1 MQPTLYLSHGSPML
15 ALQDHPARHFI
26 AGLGGQLE
34 RPDAIVVISA
44 HWETDV
50 PAVNAV
56 EVNETIHDF
65 YSFPP
70 PLYALTYPAPGSP
83 DLAARVVDLL
93 GDAGL
98 RAGIDTRRGL
108 DHGAWTPLLLM
119 WPEHDIPVVQLSVQ
133 SRLGPGHH
141 VQLGRA
147 LTQLRKD
154 NILVLA
160 SGSFTH
166 NLRAINRQLGDGL
179 GSKWGPEWVTAFADW
194 MDEALVSGRTCDL
207 VSYRRLA
214 PFAVENHPTDEHL
227 LPLFV
232 ALGAAGE
239 GAKATRIHQSTD
251 LGILRMD
258 AYRFD

>member
-1 MQPTLYLSHGSPML
+1 
-15 ALQDHPARHFI
+15 
-26 AGLGGQLE
+26 
-34 RPDAIVVISA
+34 
-44 HWETDV
+44 
-50 PAVNAV
+50 
-56 EVNETIHDF
+56 
-65 YSFPP
+65 
-70 PLYALTYPAPGSP
+70 
-83 DLAARVVDLL
+83 VVDLL